1 MAGIVKYTEEELRGY
16 SVAAV
21 VPEGIDLTG
30 FAEIVRSDKFEGE
43 ELVTRPNLR
52 KTKHRETKQTDAD
65 GWTVTVPAPKG
76 GRRLSGQGEEGAREQ
91 IRESK
96 DHALKVKTNS
106 KNISSKP
113 ADLRDA
119 IAEKQTITFNAFDAL
134 GDEED

>member
-1 MAGIVKYTEEELRGY
+1 M
-16 SVAAV
+16 
-21 VPEGIDLTG
+21 
-30 FAEIVRSDKFEGE
+30 
-43 ELVTRPNLR
+43 R

-76 GRRLSGQGEEGAREQ
+76 ARRLSGQGEEGARELV
-91 IRESK
+91 RETN

-119 IAEKQTITFNAFDAL
+119 IAEKQKITFNAFDAL